1 MKINKKIRIIL
12 ISLISFFGLCFL
24 AVAGINIYIIEY
36 AKPYIVSVDEAKKLD
51 KDCVIAL
58 GAQVFADGTPC
69 DQLYDRVSYA
79 SEVILGSES
88 GKLLLSG
95 DSHNS
100 TNYDEIQAMKNVA
113 YEKGVNSGSIVSDPY
128 GLNTF
133 QSMQRMKDEFGFDSA
148 VIVTQEYHIY
158 RSVFLARKLGID
170 AYGVAS
176 DPRNYA
182 TIVYNEAREVLAR
195 VKAFYLTIN
204 L

>member
-1 MKINKKIRIIL
+1 MNRKFRIFL
-12 ISLISFFGLCFL
+12 ISLIALCGVCFL

-36 AKPYIVSVDEAKKLD
+36 SKPYIVSVEEAQKLD
-51 KDCVIAL
+51 KDCIIAL
-58 GAQVFADGTPC
+58 GAQVYADGTPC
-69 DQLYDRVSYA
+69 DQLYDRVSIA
-79 SEVILGSES
+79 SEVLRGSS
-88 GKLLLSG
+88 IKKLLLSG

-113 YEKGVNSGSIVSDPY
+113 YEKGVTNESIVSDPY

-133 QSMQRMKDEFGFDSA
+133 QSMQRMKEEYGYDSA
-148 VIVTQEYHIY
+148 IVVTQEYHIY

-170 AYGVAS
+170 AYGVCS

-182 TIVYNEAREVLAR
+182 TITYNEAREVLAR